1 MAKYL
6 LINEQNGKRYE
17 RATLKSAEHLQN
29 EKALNGVDLTIYEY
43 DEKLKTYVL
52 ADQILFHTAKSLLFL
67 DYEKTEEISCK

>member
-43 DEKLKTYVL
+43 DEKLKTYVFKRAL
-52 ADQILFHTAKSLLFL
+52 SRK
-67 DYEKTEEISCK
+67 